1 VSTGAATGVP
11 HKSPRQATSAHKV
24 LVRTV
29 SNRVGDTIMA
39 ASSGLAAA
47 LVLAILAI
55 ILVDVVRNGLGH
67 LSLTFLTQAPSEGMT
82 AGGIFPAIVGMV
94 EMVILM
100 TLACVPVGVA
110 TAIYLH
116 EYAPPQGRLTQ
127 VIRIA
132 VANLAGVPSI
142 VFGLFGLGFFVQFV
156 GAGIDRAFLGGQ
168 KVFGQPALIWAA
180 LTMAV
185 LTLPVVIVATEE
197 ALRAVPRELRE
208 ASLAMGAT
216 KFQTVTHVVVP
227 QASAGILTGM
237 ILAVSRG
244 AGEVAPILFTGAA
257 YFLPH
262 LPSGLSSQFMTPSY
276 HVYVLATQSPDV
288 DATKPILYST
298 VLVLLALTFVL
309 NITAILVRARVRG
322 RANMGHA

>member
-1 VSTGAATGVP
+1 MSAAAP
-11 HKSPRQATSAHKV
+11 PAERSPRRTSAHRV
-24 LVRTV
+24 FVRTV
-29 SNRVGDTIMA
+29 SNRFGDAAMA
-39 ASSGLAAA
+39 LSSGLAT
-47 LVLAILAI
+47 LVVLAILTI
-55 ILVDVVRNGLGH
+55 ILVDVIRNGVSH
-67 LSLTFLTQAPSEGMT
+67 LSMTFLTQAPREGMT

-94 EMVILM
+94 EMVFLM
-100 TLACVPVGVA
+100 TLAGVPVGVA

-116 EYAPPQGRLTQ
+116 EYAPAQSRITRL
-127 VIRIA
+127 IRIA

-142 VFGLFGLGFFVQFV
+142 VFGLFGLGFFVQFL
-156 GAGIDRAFLGGQ
+156 GAGIDKVFFAGQ

-197 ALRAVPRELRE
+197 ALRAVPNELRE
-208 ASLAMGAT
+208 ASLALGAT
-216 KFQTVTHVVVP
+216 KFQTVMHVVVP

-257 YFLPH
+257 YFLPQ
-262 LPSGLSSQFMTPSY
+262 LPKGLSSQFMSPSY

-309 NITAILVRARVRG
+309 NIAAIVVRARVRRQSG
-322 RANMGHA
+322 LAH